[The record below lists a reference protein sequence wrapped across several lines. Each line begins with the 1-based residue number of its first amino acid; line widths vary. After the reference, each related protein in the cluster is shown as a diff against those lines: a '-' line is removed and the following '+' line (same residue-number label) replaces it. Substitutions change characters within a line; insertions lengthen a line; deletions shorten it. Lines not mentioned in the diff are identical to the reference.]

1 VSGDWRNN
9 GGTFNHSSE
18 VEFDGG
24 DGQKISGS
32 AFCNVTFG
40 GTGTKYLG
48 GIINVSGWLKI
59 DSLATFDV
67 GPEDDDAYYNIT
79 VGSHWYN
86 NIMSPDVNWIGAI
99 VKLVLSLLLGA
110 TIGMERRRKGQIAGL
125 RTFALISM
133 GATLAMLISIYIPQE
148 YMGLKNGDPGRI
160 AAQVVSG
167 VGFLGAG
174 AIIQMKGSV
183 RGLTTAAGIWMT
195 ACIGL
200 AVGAG
205 MYLISIITTLL
216 IIFILVNIERIEQ
229 RHNFLWES
237 KIIRVKMHGIL
248 DDIQPLRDTI
258 NSNDIHISDEF
269 MKFDYEN
276 EFTIV
281 NFMVRSNTHVN
292 VPSLFKEIKRL
303 GDPISITITNEMN
316 M

>member
-1 VSGDWRNN
+1 MMLENIYND
-9 GGTFNHSSE
+9 
-18 VEFDGG
+18 
-24 DGQKISGS
+24 
-32 AFCNVTFG
+32 
-40 GTGTKYLG
+40 
-48 GIINVSGWLKI
+48 II
-59 DSLATFDV
+59 
-67 GPEDDDAYYNIT
+67 
-79 VGSHWYN
+79 
-86 NIMSPDVNWIGAI
+86 SPDVTLIGAI
-99 VKLVLSLLLGA
+99 AKLLLSLVLGA
-110 TIGMERRRKGQIAGL
+110 TIGIERRRKGQIAGL

-148 YMGLKNGDPGRI
+148 YLGLKNGDPGRI

-205 MYLISIITTLL
+205 MYLISIIATLL

-237 KIIRVKMHGIL
+237 KIIRVKTHGIFE
-248 DDIQPLRDTI
+248 DIEQLRELLKI
-258 NSNDIHISDEF
+258 NDIHISDEF
-269 MKFDYEN
+269 MKFDYEDN
-276 EFTIV
+276 ETIV
-281 NFMVRSNTHVN
+281 NFMVRSKNDID
-292 VPSLFKEIKRL
+292 VPALFSAIKDQCNAISL
-303 GDPISITITNEMN
+303 TITNEMN

>member
-1 VSGDWRNN
+1 ML
-9 GGTFNHSSE
+9 E
-18 VEFDGG
+18 E
-24 DGQKISGS
+24 I
-32 AFCNVTFG
+32 
-40 GTGTKYLG
+40 
-48 GIINVSGWLKI
+48 
-59 DSLATFDV
+59 
-67 GPEDDDAYYNIT
+67 
-79 VGSHWYN
+79 YN
-86 NIMSPDVNWIGAI
+86 NITSPEVNLVGAI
-99 VKLVLSLLLGA
+99 AKLLLSLVLGA
-110 TIGMERRRKGQIAGL
+110 VIGIERRRKGQIAGL

-183 RGLTTAAGIWMT
+183 RGLTTAAGIWMA

-205 MYLISIITTLL
+205 MYLISIIATLL

-258 NSNDIHISDEF
+258 TSSEVRISDEF
-269 MKFDYEN
+269 MKFDYEDG
-276 EFTIV
+276 FTVV
-281 NFMVRSNTHVN
+281 NFMVRSTSGVN
-292 VPSLFKEIKRL
+292 VPALFNEIKRH
-303 GDPISITITNEMN
+303 GNPISITITNEIN

>member
-1 VSGDWRNN
+1 MWENLYQD
-9 GGTFNHSSE
+9 
-18 VEFDGG
+18 
-24 DGQKISGS
+24 
-32 AFCNVTFG
+32 
-40 GTGTKYLG
+40 
-48 GIINVSGWLKI
+48 II
-59 DSLATFDV
+59 
-67 GPEDDDAYYNIT
+67 
-79 VGSHWYN
+79 
-86 NIMSPDVNWIGAI
+86 SPDVNIVGAI
-99 VKLVLSLLLGA
+99 IKLLLSLLLGA
-110 TIGMERRRKGQIAGL
+110 LIGIERRRKGQIAGL

-216 IIFILVNIERIEQ
+216 IIFILVNIERMEQ

-237 KIIRVKMHGIL
+237 KILRVKLHGII
-248 DDIQPLRDTI
+248 DDIQPMRDIIT
-258 NSNDIHISDEF
+258 SNDVHISDEF
-269 MKFDYEN
+269 VKFDYEDG
-276 EFTIV
+276 FTIV
-281 NFMVRSNTHVN
+281 NFMVRKHS
-292 VPSLFKEIKRL
+292 
-303 GDPISITITNEMN
+303 DPISITITNEMN

>member
-1 VSGDWRNN
+1 MLQDIYNS
-9 GGTFNHSSE
+9 
-18 VEFDGG
+18 
-24 DGQKISGS
+24 
-32 AFCNVTFG
+32 
-40 GTGTKYLG
+40 
-48 GIINVSGWLKI
+48 II
-59 DSLATFDV
+59 
-67 GPEDDDAYYNIT
+67 
-79 VGSHWYN
+79 
-86 NIMSPDVNWIGAI
+86 SPDVNWVGAI

-248 DDIQPLRDTI
+248 DDIQPLRDTLA
-258 NSNDIHISDEF
+258 SNDVHISD
-269 MKFDYEN
+269 DEN
-276 EFTIV
+276 CFTIV
-281 NFMVRSNTHVN
+281 NFMIRTPNQVN
-292 VPSLFKEIKRL
+292 VPALFKEIKQQ